1 MVLSLH
7 TILLCHRLR
16 CAILAGFGTHDNEGD
31 VDFFPNGGEHQPGCT
46 EDPGSSALYNLLHGG
61 LGNMQSIKL
70 KTKHPLQTSTL
81 HTQAPIN
88 VIFFK
93 IKIYAP
99 DLMFYKV
106 KGTSFYYEKNI

>member
-1 MVLSLH
+1 MAPTSHLPKVKDTVVRTLKSN
-7 TILLCHRLR
+7 IMRGSKSSYYSFCHHLR

-88 VIFFK
+88 VIFF
-93 IKIYAP
+93 
-99 DLMFYKV
+99 
-106 KGTSFYYEKNI
+106 